1 MGTKTLEEF
10 KQMTL
15 EDKIA
20 YAKSQLAKQDESKTQ
35 RVMVDEETG
44 RIVVTKEQTELY
56 DWAVNG

>member
-1 MGTKTLEEF
+1 
-10 KQMTL
+10 MTL

-35 RVMVDEETG
+35 RVRVDEETG